1 MVTLEAGPPP
11 GCDPQPYFP
20 CLRHFRVTLISKQAL
35 AMCPSP
41 SCALTAVWP
50 QRSHSTS
57 LNLVPHLSE
66 VDFTGLQLERPLSR
80 DRSDSPATQL
90 WKREELPL
98 PPIPTLEG
106 GLGFLLRT

>member
-1 MVTLEAGPPP
+1 MTLEAGPPP
-11 GCDPQPYFP
+11 GCDPQPHFP
-20 CLRHFRVTLISKQAL
+20 CLRHFRVTPISKQAL

-66 VDFTGLQLERPLSR
+66 VDLTGLQLEWPLSR
-80 DRSDSPATQL
+80 DRSDSPATQP
-90 WKREELPL
+90 WRRGELPL